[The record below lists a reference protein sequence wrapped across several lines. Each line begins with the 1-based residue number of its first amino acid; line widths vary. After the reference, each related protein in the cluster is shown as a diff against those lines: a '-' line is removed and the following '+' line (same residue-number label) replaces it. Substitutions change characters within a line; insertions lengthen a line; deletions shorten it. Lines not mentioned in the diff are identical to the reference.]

1 MGGRISGES
10 PREEKI
16 AGLVATGS
24 DGRSN
29 QMRANGDTIAP
40 TVERQRSRQQ
50 LVACWPFGQHE
61 FRDASD
67 WETEV
72 V

>member
-16 AGLVATGS
+16 VGLAANNS
-24 DGRSN
+24 DGGTN
-29 QMRANGDTIAP
+29 QVSATCETVAP

-50 LVACWPFGQHE
+50 LIA
-61 FRDASD
+61 R
-67 WETEV
+67 
-72 V
+72 